1 MNKILKFRS
10 LLILL
15 IVSSFLGF
23 YRIDAFQLANDEVIT
38 LNISSGF
45 GLKYENLDVEPILP
59 ETIIFTQ
66 HDFWKRN
73 TLQNVVAEV
82 SKDNGN
88 MLLYQILV
96 HEFIKYFG
104 VSDFGLRG
112 FSALCYILSGL
123 FIFYLVFKYQKNEV
137 IAFVAALL
145 YYVNP
150 VTIYYAHQMRSYT
163 FATVLL
169 LLITTLVL
177 KFMSKKYS
185 RFYVK
190 LALSLTISVL
200 IFLCFLSHFFVIFSI
215 MALAIFWIFSLKSK
229 NRNMILPIIGL
240 SVIFVVI
247 WYFLVGKEGI
257 SSMQSKSTLIS
268 ATLSES
274 NPFSFGQI
282 FSGIVSVFNT
292 LNGYVLQFL
301 GYRNREF
308 FFLGLFPAF
317 ILWIGLKSIIRSEK
331 FHKVF
336 IFLILC
342 TTIPIFLISVGS
354 IIIGNSTFYLPRY
367 VFFILPF
374 YSVLMAVALYS
385 IYKNK
390 HKFGKI
396 LLVIFMLFQLTMY
409 IAEYK
414 FPFEGKTVLFQY
426 NKSRESTQDE
436 VNASIIPNRYRLN
449 ADYIKK
455 SYMSGQVVSY
465 NSAKEAQLTNLYL
478 GKINSTIFQTVNVSQ
493 MENIRLLNSITS
505 E

>member
-1 MNKILKFRS
+1 MF
-10 LLILL
+10 
-15 IVSSFLGF
+15 VSSFLGF
-23 YRIDAFQLANDEVIT
+23 YKIDAFQLSFDEIIT
-38 LNISSGF
+38 LNISNGF
-45 GLKYENLDVEPILP
+45 DLKYENLDVEPILP

-73 TLQNVVAEV
+73 TLQNVIDEV

-104 VSDFGLRG
+104 VSDFWIRG
-112 FSALCYILSGL
+112 FSALCYILSGI

-150 VTIYYAHQMRSYT
+150 ISIYYAHQMRSYT

-185 RFYVK
+185 SFYVK
-190 LALSLTISVL
+190 LALGLTISVL
-200 IFLCFLSHFFVIFSI
+200 IFLCFLLHFFVIFSI
-215 MALAIFWIFSLKSK
+215 MALAIFWIFSLKIK
-229 NRNMILPIIGL
+229 NRNVILPIIGTTL
-240 SVIFVVI
+240 VLILT
-247 WYFLVGKEGI
+247 WYFLFGKEGI

-409 IAEYK
+409 ISEYK
-414 FPFEGKTVLFQY
+414 IPFEGKMVLFQY
-426 NKSRESTQDE
+426 DKNRESLREE
-436 VNASIIPNRYRLN
+436 VNAPIIPNRYKLN
-449 ADYIKK
+449 ADFIEK
-455 SYMSGQVVSY
+455 SYKSGQVVSF
-465 NSAKEAQLTNLYL
+465 NSAKEAQFTNLYL
-478 GKINSTIFQTVNVSQ
+478 GNIDQKIFQTVNTKQ
-493 MENIRLLNSITS
+493 IENIKLLNVIAR
-505 E
+505 

>member
-59 ETIIFTQ
+59 KAKVFSQ
-66 HDFWKRN
+66 LDFWKRN

-88 MLLYQILV
+88 MLVYQILV
-96 HEFIKYFG
+96 HVFIKYFG
-104 VSDFGLRG
+104 VSDFWIRG
-112 FSALCYILSGL
+112 FSAFCYILSGF
-123 FIFYLVFKYQKNEV
+123 FIFYLVIKYQKNEA
-137 IAFVAALL
+137 IAFTASFL

-150 VTIYYAHQMRSYT
+150 VAIYYAHQMRSYT

-185 RFYVK
+185 SFYVK
-190 LALSLTISVL
+190 LALGLSISVL
-200 IFLCFLSHFFVIFSI
+200 IFLCFLSHFFVILSI

-229 NRNMILPIIGL
+229 NRNMILPIVCTTLALIL
-240 SVIFVVI
+240 V
-247 WYFLVGKEGI
+247 WYFLFGKVGIE
-257 SSMQSKSTLIS
+257 SMQSKSTLIS

-282 FSGIVSVFNT
+282 LSGVVSVFNT
-292 LNGYVLQFL
+292 LNGYVFQFL

-308 FFLGLFPAF
+308 FFLGLFPAI
-317 ILWIGLKSIIRSEK
+317 ILWIGLKSVIRQESFYK
-331 FHKVF
+331 LL

-342 TTIPIFLISVGS
+342 IIIPILLISIGS
-354 IIIGNSTFYLPRY
+354 LIIGNSTFYLPRY
-367 VFFILPF
+367 VFFVIPF
-374 YSVLMAVALYS
+374 YSVLLAVALYS
-385 IYKNK
+385 IYTNK
-390 HKFGKI
+390 IKFGEI

-414 FPFEGKTVLFQY
+414 FPFEGKMVLFQY
-426 NKSRESTQDE
+426 EKNRDSLREE

-449 ADYIKK
+449 ADFINK
-455 SYMSGQVVSY
+455 SYKSGQIVSY
-465 NSAKEAQLTNLYL
+465 NSAKEAQFTNLYL
-478 GKINSTIFQTVNVSQ
+478 GKINRIILQTVNSDQ
-493 MENIRLLNSITS
+493 IENIRLLSSITR
-505 E
+505 